1 MPNYKKFADTDFF
14 FHHDEDIVYKK
25 ETFNEH
31 YHNLFEIYFIT
42 KGTCTY
48 FIDNK
53 VYDLIPG
60 DIVLI
65 PEGVMHDTKYKSAK
79 HSRMLINCS
88 LRYIPS
94 SLGPA
99 INNML
104 YLYRNPNLYDDI
116 YKIFTDIEK
125 EYNKPDEITDDIF
138 VCYVNLLFFTLVRN
152 ENFCK
157 KLKSNSDF
165 VQNALEYVQNNFN
178 DDISLTSVAQ
188 IFNVSPEHLSR
199 TFKKQTGFGFN
210 KYLTLLRLKEAETLL
225 KETTLPINEI
235 ASRSGFSDGNYF
247 SLIFKKF
254 HGLSPKEVRRNF
266 KKLNASH
273 QAEIV
278 EKLNIT
284 K

>member
-1 MPNYKKFADTDFF
+1 MENNRKFIDVDFF
-14 FHHDEDIVYKK
+14 YHHDKDITSK
-25 ETFNEH
+25 NEGFHAH

-42 KGTCTY
+42 KGSCTY

-60 DIVLI
+60 DIVLV
-65 PEGVMHDTKYKSAK
+65 PEGVIHDTKYNSSK

-88 LRYIPS
+88 LKYIPS
-94 SLGPA
+94 SLGPQ

-116 YKIFTDIEK
+116 LKIFTDIER
-125 EYNKPDEITDDIF
+125 EYSRPDELTDNIF
-138 VCYVNLLFFTLVRN
+138 VCLVNLLFFTLVRN

-157 KLKSNSDF
+157 RPAHSTDF
-165 VQNALEYVQNNFN
+165 VQNAVEYVQANFK
-178 DDISLTSVAQ
+178 DDISLLGVAKM
-188 IFNVSPEHLSR
+188 FNVSAEHLSR

-210 KYLTLLRLKEAETLL
+210 KYVTLLRLKEGETLL
-225 KETTLPINEI
+225 KETSLAINEI
-235 ASRSGFSDGNYF
+235 ATRCGFNDGNYF

-266 KKLNASH
+266 KKLNSAQTNKS
-273 QAEIV
+273 
-278 EKLNIT
+278 K
-284 K
+284 

>member
-1 MPNYKKFADTDFF
+1 MDNYRKFSDVDFF
-14 FHHDEDIVYKK
+14 FHRDEDIFQKK
-25 ETFNEH
+25 DGFKAH

-42 KGTCTY
+42 KGSCTY

-65 PEGVMHDTKYKSAK
+65 PEGVIHDTKYNSAK

-88 LRYIPS
+88 LKYIPS
-94 SLGPA
+94 SVGPL

-116 YKIFTDIEK
+116 YKIFTDIER
-125 EYNKPDEITDDIF
+125 EYSKPDEITDDIF
-138 VCYVNLLFFTLVRN
+138 VCLVNLLFFTLIRN

-157 KLKSNSDF
+157 KLKSSSDF
-165 VQNALEYVQNNFN
+165 VQNAVEYVQANFT
-178 DDISLTSVAQ
+178 DDISLSSVAKV
-188 IFNVSPEHLSR
+188 FNVSPEHLSI

-210 KYLTLLRLKEAETLL
+210 KYLTLLRLKEGETLL
-225 KETTLPINEI
+225 KETPLPINEI
-235 ASRSGFSDGNYF
+235 AIRSGFSDGNYF

-254 HGLSPKEVRRNF
+254 HGQSPKEIRKKF
-266 KKLNASH
+266 KQLNSSNNY
-273 QAEIV
+273 
-278 EKLNIT
+278 EKT
-284 K
+284 KS